1 MLWKSPTCLPLLTLV
16 PSMFI
21 LAHPHLLP
29 YLKQEF
35 NITLLYYYRIWVM
48 YRTKV
53 QQLTQITQT
62 RHQKDGKKLGVII
75 LIRKMMHRH
84 LCMCKST
91 FPCTNMLHIIQI
103 FWILYYTNLNI
114 PAGLDIRLCPV
125 AKLCKEGA
133 SDLCV

>member
-1 MLWKSPTCLPLLTLV
+1 MEISNLHTLLTLV
-16 PSMFI
+16 PSMFF

-29 YLKQEF
+29 YSNQEF

-62 RHQKDGKKLGVII
+62 RHQKDGKKLVVII
-75 LIRKMMHRH
+75 LIRKMMHLP
-84 LCMCKST
+84 LCMCKSK

-103 FWILYYTNLNI
+103 FWIYIIQIWIFLQ
-114 PAGLDIRLCPV
+114 GLTYGFALLPIC
-125 AKLCKEGA
+125 AKRGQ
-133 SDLCV
+133 VTFVYN